1 MAAASMRT
9 EVMDSKFTTS
19 SLQPS
24 DVTSLAE
31 AILIQTLEFCAT
43 KLNLENSETVA
54 ERLQQGDRI
63 TLSHWRYGLAKKG
76 AEYPGEWD
84 KDIKAV
90 YIFDYEATPE
100 DICFAEVTPDI
111 IIHLIVWAQRKTA
124 ALNSLIDVLDRALVR
139 IHVERLHMPPLKH
152 LLDVQVVDDRDVENR
167 LGFGALFSSLH
178 HRPLPVWKR

>member
-1 MAAASMRT
+1 MTSASTRT
-9 EVMDSKFTTS
+9 EVNDVKFTTS
-19 SLQPS
+19 SSQPS

-31 AILIQTLEFCAT
+31 AILTQALEFCAT
-43 KLNLENSETVA
+43 KLNLESYETAV
-54 ERLQQGDRI
+54 ERLQQGDNI
-63 TLSHWRYGLAKKG
+63 TFSYWRYGLAKKG
-76 AEYPGEWD
+76 AEYLGEWD
-84 KDIKAV
+84 EGIKAV
-90 YIFDYEATPE
+90 YIFDFEATPE

-124 ALNSLIDVLDRALVR
+124 ALNSLIGALDRALVR
-139 IHVERLHMPPLKH
+139 IHVELLHMPQLKH

>member
-1 MAAASMRT
+1 MTSASTRT
-9 EVMDSKFTTS
+9 EVTDVKFTTS
-19 SLQPS
+19 SSQPS

-31 AILIQTLEFCAT
+31 AILTQALEFCAT
-43 KLNLENSETVA
+43 KLNLESYETAV
-54 ERLQQGDRI
+54 ERLQQGDNI
-63 TLSHWRYGLAKKG
+63 AFSYWRYGLAKKG
-76 AEYPGEWD
+76 AEYLGEWD
-84 KDIKAV
+84 EGIKAV
-90 YIFDYEATPE
+90 YIFDFEATPE

-124 ALNSLIDVLDRALVR
+124 ALNSLIGALDRALVR
-139 IHVERLHMPPLKH
+139 IHVELLHMPQLKH

>member
-1 MAAASMRT
+1 MTSASTRT
-9 EVMDSKFTTS
+9 EVNDVKFTTS
-19 SLQPS
+19 SSQPS

-31 AILIQTLEFCAT
+31 AILTQALEFCAT
-43 KLNLENSETVA
+43 KLNLESYETAV
-54 ERLQQGDRI
+54 ERLQQGDNI
-63 TLSHWRYGLAKKG
+63 G
-76 AEYPGEWD
+76 
-84 KDIKAV
+84 IKAV
-90 YIFDYEATPE
+90 YIFDFEATPE

-124 ALNSLIDVLDRALVR
+124 ALNSLIGALDRALVR
-139 IHVERLHMPPLKH
+139 IHVELLHMPQLKH